1 MNYLNNIFK
10 QSIQV
15 ISGGTT
21 SLSSASSSASS
32 LSTTTTTTLS
42 NDSISKANLTTYND
56 NNSNSHTTSIIDPAT
71 HLFQLYKEVCAI
83 IDSEANSF
91 TSKIIDTEAKLYN
104 SKLRQNL
111 MSIYILLQ
119 TENKKLYK
127 LNTSNLYNNSTTSTA
142 SSSSSTTT
150 TSIDID
156 NDNVESNSFNI
167 NKSNSDTNSDS
178 SSFSFMTA
186 TIVTNRNDVTDDV
199 PSTPCLD
206 MFLNL
211 KVVQHL
217 CSRAV
222 TDAPRGD

>member
-1 MNYLNNIFK
+1 
-10 QSIQV
+10 
-15 ISGGTT
+15 
-21 SLSSASSSASS
+21 
-32 LSTTTTTTLS
+32 
-42 NDSISKANLTTYND
+42 
-56 NNSNSHTTSIIDPAT
+56 
-71 HLFQLYKEVCAI
+71 
-83 IDSEANSF
+83 
-91 TSKIIDTEAKLYN
+91 
-104 SKLRQNL
+104 

-127 LNTSNLYNNSTTSTA
+127 LNTSNLYNNFTTSTA
-142 SSSSSTTT
+142 STSSTTT
-150 TSIDID
+150 TSIDFD
-156 NDNVESNSFNI
+156 NDNIESNSFNI
-167 NKSNSDTNSDS
+167 NKSNSDTNGDS
-178 SSFSFMTA
+178 SSFSFISA

>member
-15 ISGGTT
+15 ISGGTA

-32 LSTTTTTTLS
+32 SSSSSTTTLS
-42 NDSISKANLTTYND
+42 NDSISKANLTTYYD

-119 TENKKLYK
+119 AENKKLYK

-142 SSSSSTTT
+142 SSSSTTT

-156 NDNVESNSFNI
+156 NDYIESNSSFNV
-167 NKSNSDTNSDS
+167 NKSNSDTNGDS
-178 SSFSFMTA
+178 SSFISA
-186 TIVTNRNDVTDDV
+186 TMTNRYDATDDI

>member
-21 SLSSASSSASS
+21 SLSSASSASS
-32 LSTTTTTTLS
+32 SSSSTTITTTTTTTTLS

-142 SSSSSTTT
+142 SSSSTTAS
-150 TSIDID
+150 SIDID
-156 NDNVESNSFNI
+156 NDNIESN
-167 NKSNSDTNSDS
+167 SNSDTNGDS

-186 TIVTNRNDVTDDV
+186 TIVTDHNDVTDDV

>member
-21 SLSSASSSASS
+21 SLSSASSAST
-32 LSTTTTTTLS
+32 TTTTTTLS

-142 SSSSSTTT
+142 SSSSTTAS
-150 TSIDID
+150 SIDID
-156 NDNVESNSFNI
+156 NDNIESN
-167 NKSNSDTNSDS
+167 SNSDTNGDS
-178 SSFSFMTA
+178 SSFSFISR